1 MATLEYYDI
10 LLKPV
15 ITEKSMELMAE
26 KKYTFLVHPDANKYQ
41 IKTAVERLFEGTSTQ
56 TARER
61 EGVWSTASLRRPRR
75 PL

>member
-26 KKYTFLVHPDANKYQ
+26 KNLLLVKGAIPGPKKGLVTIKETTKADA
-41 IKTAVERLFEGTSTQ
+41 
-56 TARER
+56 
-61 EGVWSTASLRRPRR
+61 
-75 PL
+75 